1 MSLSRA
7 FDVLQENVNADPLQV
22 EEARQR
28 REMFQLAF
36 GDEPDAETSVP
47 TGSLARGSQIEPI
60 NDVDLLWV
68 YDPAAHPE
76 WGEPGNSPEAAL
88 KYTRDQIK
96 RLLGSEEALIDLFGE
111 AGRYMKWVRHTRL
124 QHHAVKCFLD
134 DPQEDGAFTVDI
146 VPALQRQPN
155 GFLIPETSS
164 KDWIPTDPVYLIERV
179 LERHHGYGDGQFVS
193 LLRVLK
199 CWSKDNGRVIKGLT
213 AEVLALS
220 HLPDAERPIALA
232 RFFQAALEH
241 IQEPILD
248 PAGLC
253 GEIQPELD
261 RDKAEALLQEAAE
274 LSARAVTAAQRGK
287 DDEAQC
293 LWRRLFGNVMPEPTG
308 GCEGSPSN
316 GPGAAAAAAPVSLG
330 GRRRVRTVEEG

>member
-1 MSLSRA
+1 MSLAAA
-7 FDVLQENVNADPLQV
+7 FDAMQENVNADPLQV

-28 REMFQLAF
+28 REMFQYAF
-36 GDEPDAETSVP
+36 GGEPDAETSVP

-68 YDPAAHPE
+68 YDPSGHAD
-76 WGEPGNSPEAAL
+76 WGVPGNSAQAAL
-88 KYTRDQIK
+88 EYTRDQVK
-96 RLLGSEEALIDLFGE
+96 RLLGSEEALIDLFGD

-134 DPQEDGAFTVDI
+134 DPDDDGAFTVDV
-146 VPALQRQPN
+146 VPALRREPN

-164 KDWIPTDPVYLIERV
+164 DDWIATDPVYLIERV
-179 LERHHGYGDGQFVS
+179 LERHRGYGDGQFVG

-199 CWSKDNGRVIKGLT
+199 CWAKDNGKVIKGLT

-220 HLPDAERPIALA
+220 HLADAERPLALA

-241 IQEPILD
+241 IHEPILD

-253 GEIQPELD
+253 GEVQPGLD
-261 RDKAEALLQEAAE
+261 RDKAEALLQDAAE

-293 LWRRLFGNVMPEPTG
+293 IWRKIFGEVMPQPTG
-308 GCEGSPSN
+308 GCDGGSSN
-316 GPGAAAAAAPVSLG
+316 GTAAATAAAAAPLG

>member
-1 MSLSRA
+1 MSLAEA
-7 FDVLQENVNADPLQV
+7 FDVMQENVNADPLQV

-28 REMFQLAF
+28 REMFQYAF
-36 GDEPDAETSVP
+36 GGEPDAETSVP
-47 TGSLARGSQIEPI
+47 TGSLARGSHIEPI

-68 YDPAAHPE
+68 YDPSAHPD
-76 WGEPGNSPEAAL
+76 WGGPGDSVQGAL
-88 KYTRDQIK
+88 EYTRDQVK

-134 DPQEDGAFTVDI
+134 DPDDDSAFTVDV
-146 VPALQRQPN
+146 VPALRREPN

-164 KDWIPTDPVYLIERV
+164 DDWIATDPVYLIERV
-179 LERHHGYGDGQFVS
+179 LERHRGYGDGQFVA
-193 LLRVLK
+193 LLRLLK

-213 AEVLALS
+213 TEVLALS

-241 IQEPILD
+241 IHEPILD

-253 GEIQPELD
+253 GEVQPGLD
-261 RDKAEALLQEAAE
+261 CDRAEALFRGAAE
-274 LSARAVTAAQRGK
+274 LSARAVTATQRGE
-287 DDEAQC
+287 DGEAQC
-293 LWRRLFGNVMPEPTG
+293 IWRKLFGEVMPEPTG
-308 GCEGSPSN
+308 GCEGGSPD
-316 GPGAAAAAAPVSLG
+316 GKAAAAAAAVPLS